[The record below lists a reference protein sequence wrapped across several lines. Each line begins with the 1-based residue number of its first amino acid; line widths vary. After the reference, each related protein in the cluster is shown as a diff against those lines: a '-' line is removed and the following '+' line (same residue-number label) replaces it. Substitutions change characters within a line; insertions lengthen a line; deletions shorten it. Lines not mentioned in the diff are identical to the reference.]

1 MAEYIELTD
10 ATFASQ
16 VENSKG
22 VTLVDFWAPWCG
34 PCLMLAPIIEEVAT
48 ELKSDESVKVA
59 KIIVD
64 DNPKMAEKYQITS
77 IPTLGFFVDGQL
89 VDKTLGVQTKEAILA
104 KIKSV
109 KPTAN

>member
-10 ATFASQ
+10 ATFATQ

-34 PCLMLAPIIEEVAT
+34 PCLMLAPIIEEVAA
-48 ELKSDESVKVA
+48 ELKSDENVKVA

-64 DNPKMAEKYQITS
+64 DNPKIAEKYQITS

-104 KIKSV
+104 KVKSV
-109 KPTAN
+109 KPAS